1 MKIFLV
7 IAAAVAFLYIGYLFS
22 HRLLS
27 RFAAKELAKSGLSW
41 RVDGAIHM
49 EAMVDSMEY
58 YARMALILSY
68 YHEMPVVIHIPRADV
83 GRTELLFIGE
93 RLARRYPH
101 LSVELF

>member
-27 RFAAKELAKSGLSW
+27 CFAAEELARSGLSW
-41 RVDGAIHM
+41 RMDDAIHM
-49 EAMVDSMEY
+49 EAMIDSMEY
-58 YARMALILSY
+58 YARMALILSAY
-68 YHEMPVVIHIPRADV
+68 RGMPVVIHISRTDA

-93 RLARRYPH
+93 RLARRYSC
-101 LSVELF
+101 LYVELF